1 MSCTSQESPSTL
13 PHPIAQHGSLS
24 ACTCRTHSLR
34 GLHRTSGCFQT
45 PFVKAGGNEENLPE
59 SGPALLISVLRSARN
74 GERGREATTCSKAT
88 ALLPTALCCA
98 PLCLQT
104 HSPHLQAADDLPQ
117 RKSRLISSDEGG
129 CGQMEDLVEVGL
141 IQPVKSCRVVVVGRA
156 EAEKEGMGPG
166 GGGVGRRWGRE
177 ERREEGRG
185 TKAAQNPK

>member
-88 ALLPTALCCA
+88 ALLPTALCCV

-156 EAEKEGMGPG
+156 EAEKEGVGPG
-166 GGGVGRRWGRE
+166 G
-177 ERREEGRG
+177 
-185 TKAAQNPK
+185 